1 MSKAR
6 ELFMEAF
13 SGPRTLRSDEYK
25 SGVFAALQF
34 RLGETGGLRCPYPEG
49 SVQMDAW
56 FAGVGEGHSITDRF
70 RAKSKGGMSSE

>member
-6 ELFMEAF
+6 GLFMEAF
-13 SGPRTLRSDEYK
+13 SVPRTLRSDEYK

-34 RLGETGGLRCPYPEG
+34 CFEEIDKKRCPYPEG
-49 SVQMDAW
+49 SVQADAW
-56 FAGVGEGHSITDRF
+56 FAGVDEGHSIADRF